1 MIINRGDVP
10 SAIRAG
16 AMALGLALC
25 TYPAHARITRIV
37 IDTATSPAFG
47 GQSFGTA
54 GQYETLSGR
63 AFGELDPAD
72 PHNAIIQDIS
82 LAPRNANSRV
92 EYMATFFVVKPIDMS
107 RSSHVLWEDVPNRGG
122 RITIGTFDRNNGDI
136 GLSAGWQG
144 DNVGGT
150 QQVFPNTTRDFVVV
164 PVAKNPDGSA
174 ITGMSLGRI
183 YNVSGPASQAP
194 LIYTNPTPYPAATL
208 DTSKAQ
214 LITRTHESM
223 TGEVTGEQV
232 VPSSDW
238 AWARCSATNPF
249 PGTPDA
255 TQVCL
260 RNGFDP
266 GLIYTVVFPVKD
278 PYVLGIGF
286 AAFRD
291 LGSFF
296 KYATSDDVGTPNPLA
311 GGVVASIARGSS
323 QSGNFLREYIQLGF
337 TQDEAG
343 RKVHD
348 ASWPTI
354 AGRRLI
360 MNVRFAT
367 PDAVLHLYQ
376 AGSEG
381 PMWWTH
387 WPDTARALPAAGI
400 LDRCTANN
408 SCPKIVETFGAAEFW
423 DLHMSPNLVGT
434 GADQDIPLT
443 RNIRRYYIPSTP
455 HGGGSGGFTTTPAA
469 IPSGSGTNWGQCTF
483 AANPVP
489 HTETRNALTVG
500 LRKWVL
506 NNVPMVPSRYPT
518 LIGGNLVAPT
528 KEAMGFPTI
537 PGLPA
542 DAPSGL
548 INPLFDYDFGP
559 RFNVMDVT
567 GIVDNVPPV
576 IRRILPSVVPRVD
589 GDGNELGGVPVVLR
603 DAPLGTYMGWNIT
616 AAGVFKGNVCSFTG
630 GMIPFATT
638 REERLATGDPRLSL
652 QERYGTHDGY
662 VQAVRNAATNA
673 VAQGFLLQS
682 DADAMIS
689 AAQASNVLQ

>member
-1 MIINRGDVP
+1 MKSGAIPAWLRG
-10 SAIRAG
+10 SAA
-16 AMALGLALC
+16 ALGIALC
-25 TYPAHARITRIV
+25 FAPAQARVTRIV
-37 IDTATSPAFG
+37 VDQTTSPAFN

-54 GQYETLSGR
+54 GAYETLSGR
-63 AFGELDPAD
+63 AFGELDPND
-72 PHNAIIQDIS
+72 PHNAIIQDIN
-82 LAPRNANSRV
+82 LAPRNANGRV

-107 RSSHVLWEDVPNRGG
+107 RSSHLLWEDVPNRGG

-144 DNVGGT
+144 DNVGAT

-164 PVAKNPDGSA
+164 PVAKNPDGSS
-174 ITGMSLGRI
+174 ITGMTLGRI

-208 DTSKAQ
+208 DTTQAR
-214 LITRTHESM
+214 LIARTAESM
-223 TGEVTGEQV
+223 TGEVSGEREIA
-232 VPSSDW
+232 SGDW
-238 AWARCSATNPF
+238 AWARCTAASPF
-249 PGTPDA
+249 PGTPDP

-266 GLIYTVVFPVKD
+266 TLIYTVVFPAKD

-286 AAFRD
+286 ASFRD

-296 KYATSDDVGTPNPLA
+296 RYAQADDFGTPNPLA
-311 GGVVASIARGSS
+311 GQISASIARGSS
-323 QSGNFLREYIQLGF
+323 QSGNFLREYLQLGF
-337 TQDEAG
+337 TQDEAN

-354 AGRRLI
+354 AGRRLV

-381 PMWWTH
+381 PMWWVH
-387 WPDTARALPAAGI
+387 WPDVARGLPAAGI
-400 LDRCTANN
+400 LDRCTANGT
-408 SCPKIVETFGAAEFW
+408 CPKIVETFGAAEFW

-434 GADQDIPLT
+434 SANEDIPLT

-455 HGGGSGGFTTTPAA
+455 HGGGGGGFTTTPAA
-469 IPSGSGTNWGQCTF
+469 IPNGSGTNWGQCTF
-483 AANPVP
+483 PANPVP
-489 HTETRNALTVG
+489 HTETRNALTMG
-500 LRKWVL
+500 LRNWVL

-518 LIGGNLVAPT
+518 IIGGNLVEPT

-537 PGLPA
+537 PGLPP
-542 DAPSGL
+542 DAPTGL

-559 RFNVMDVT
+559 RFDVMDIK

-576 IRRILPSVVPRVD
+576 IRRILPSRVPRVD
-589 GDGNELGGVPVVLR
+589 PDGNELGGVPVVLR

-616 AAGVFKGNVCSFTG
+616 GAGVFKGNICSFTG
-630 GMIPFATT
+630 GMIPFAKT
-638 REERLATGDPRLSL
+638 RAERLASGDPRLSL
-652 QERYGTHDGY
+652 EERYGNHEGY
-662 VQAVRNAATNA
+662 VQAVRNAAANA

-682 DADAMIS
+682 DADAMIA